1 MPIQALLGK
10 PVVVNFLISGGKV
23 IAYSWHYSEEKSM
36 NHLRSIMKYHS
47 LSGELRRSPDL
58 EEWLE
63 SNLRNVLIE
72 GGSFELPDV
81 MYRMREV
88 YEELLKLRCG
98 ETMTYSELS
107 RRTGVRYV
115 DMLKTLMRNPLP
127 GSNSMSPP
135 VDQEGDPDGFLSP
148 GSGGEEKAPRTGEEV
163 LLTPRTLNPLE
174 ARITD

>member
-115 DMLKTLMRNPLP
+115 DMLKTLMRNPFQVLIP
-127 GSNSMSPP
+127 CH
-135 VDQEGDPDGFLSP
+135 
-148 GSGGEEKAPRTGEEV
+148 R
-163 LLTPRTLNPLE
+163 LLTKKGTLMGFYPLGVE
-174 ARITD
+174 VKRRLLELERRSCSHREP

>member
-1 MPIQALLGK
+1 VPIQELLGK
-10 PVVVNFLISGGKV
+10 PVVVNFLTSGGEV

-36 NHLRSIMKYHS
+36 RHLRSIMRYHS

-63 SNLRNVLIE
+63 SNLRTVLIE

-81 MYRMREV
+81 VYWRREV

-107 RRTGVRYV
+107 KRTGVKYV
-115 DMLKTLMRNPLP
+115 EVLAALMRNPFQVLIP
-127 GSNSMSPP
+127 CHRLLTKRGTLM
-135 VDQEGDPDGFLSP
+135 GFYPL
-148 GSGGEEKAPRTGEEV
+148 GGEVKRR
-163 LLTPRTLNPLE
+163 LLEIERRSCSHREP
-174 ARITD
+174 